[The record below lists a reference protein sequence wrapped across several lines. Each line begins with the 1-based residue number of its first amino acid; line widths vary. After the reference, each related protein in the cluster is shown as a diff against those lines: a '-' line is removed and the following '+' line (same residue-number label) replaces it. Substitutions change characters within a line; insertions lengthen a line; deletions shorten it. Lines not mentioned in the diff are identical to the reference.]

1 MISEK
6 ILGKPFSY
14 YDEKHKKYAVLA
26 PFKAPLRN
34 SCEGCVFYNNHT
46 ILCNEESIYKQLG
59 PCDSIERKDHNNV
72 FFKVCTIRPADQ
84 LKAAIS
90 WEAYRWVQDHPGRG
104 KFWMGV
110 YIVAKKLFP
119 KELAKIAQSDFA
131 PSKNKENLAPFWKE
145 FSRLIDKKMA
155 HLTVRDL
162 KDLIQEY
169 PDDTEINF
177 LDEEGMV
184 VQLDDI
190 ELMQGKTTSVV
201 ITLK

>member
-1 MISEK
+1 
-6 ILGKPFSY
+6 
-14 YDEKHKKYAVLA
+14 
-26 PFKAPLRN
+26 
-34 SCEGCVFYNNHT
+34 
-46 ILCNEESIYKQLG
+46 
-59 PCDSIERKDHNNV
+59 
-72 FFKVCTIRPADQ
+72 
-84 LKAAIS
+84 
-90 WEAYRWVQDHPGRG
+90 
-104 KFWMGV
+104 MGV